1 MYLKIVTLP
10 LQSSQTLF
18 VKKISVEAFKW
29 LRERESECLHPYSS
43 VLQAA
48 GLKCSWWRTL
58 LIRSTSTRLMLPK
71 PIRQQGSEAHFPA
84 PFPFHHI
91 HPDFSII
98 GYIQTLN
105 ATPPAFLFFFPNQYN
120 LQSKIWVITGV
131 NQRKY
136 MGSFSIN
143 PNITEKKCIVLTGIN
158 TTKCS

>member
-1 MYLKIVTLP
+1 MIKR
-10 LQSSQTLF
+10 Q
-18 VKKISVEAFKW
+18 W
-29 LRERESECLHPYSS
+29 DSECLCPHSS

-58 LIRSTSTRLMLPK
+58 LIRSTSTRLTLPK

-98 GYIQTLN
+98 GYIRTLN
-105 ATPPAFLFFFPNQYN
+105 ALFPPFLVFLFLSPNQYN
-120 LQSKIWVITGV
+120 LQSKIWLPPGV
-131 NQRKY
+131 NQTKY

-143 PNITEKKCIVLTGIN
+143 PNIKERKCIALIGIN
-158 TTKCS
+158 TTKCSWKGDPIK